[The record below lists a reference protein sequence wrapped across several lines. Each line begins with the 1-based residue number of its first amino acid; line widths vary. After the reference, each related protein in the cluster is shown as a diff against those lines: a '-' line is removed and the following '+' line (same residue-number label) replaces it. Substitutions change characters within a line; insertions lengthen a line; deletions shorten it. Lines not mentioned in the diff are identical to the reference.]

1 MSIPVNQSLIA
12 IEGTATYERILA
24 LVRDVDTS
32 EAIQHIHDF
41 LKIYPE
47 FSQAH
52 NDIAVLFYRAGN
64 SLKALAHHEKAH
76 KLDPMNIT
84 YRKNLADFYFAE
96 LEWTDDAIH
105 TYLDIL
111 KDNPF
116 DIEALNALGAISLK
130 IGRREQ
136 ARQYFSRTLQLDGNN
151 MKARQGLQQLGA
163 SLDAPPVMSLN
174 AKTPEPNGKEPAAR
188 TSIAAFPSISSVAP
202 ETRAKETRSSEELY
216 RDAVSLADAGRT
228 DEAILKLEAL
238 ADQNSD
244 HALAHNDLGELYRK
258 CKDLQRSLRNHEE
271 AVRLKPASADF
282 QKNLADLL
290 CAGSGK
296 CSPEE
301 LYREAVSLANA
312 GRTDEAILKLEALVE
327 QNSGHALA
335 HNDLGVL
342 YQKRNDLQR
351 SLRNHEEAVRL
362 KPSSAVFQKNLADLL
377 CVGLGKFEEA
387 LRIYVSLQARAPQDI
402 EILKAIAYV
411 CWRVEM
417 PAKARFFL
425 ERVLALQP
433 WDHEAQEALMQLAP
447 DAAREELR

>member
-1 MSIPVNQSLIA
+1 MSISINQNLIA
-12 IEGTATYERILA
+12 IEGAATYERILA
-24 LVRDVDTS
+24 VVREVETD
-32 EAIQHIHDF
+32 EAIRHIQDF

-76 KLDPMNIT
+76 KLDPVNIT

-96 LEWTDDAIH
+96 LEWTGDAIH

-116 DIEALNALGAISLK
+116 DIEALNALGTISLK

-136 ARQYFSRTLQLDGNN
+136 ARQYFTRTLQLDGNN
-151 MKARQGLQQLGA
+151 MEARQALQQLGA
-163 SLDAPPVMSLN
+163 FLEAPPFTSL
-174 AKTPEPNGKEPAAR
+174 ASESPVLRGKEPVAS
-188 TSIAAFPSISSVAP
+188 TSTPAYPSISSVAP
-202 ETRAKETRSSEELY
+202 ETHAKVTR
-216 RDAVSLADAGRT
+216 
-228 DEAILKLEAL
+228 
-238 ADQNSD
+238 
-244 HALAHNDLGELYRK
+244 
-258 CKDLQRSLRNHEE
+258 
-271 AVRLKPASADF
+271 
-282 QKNLADLL
+282 
-290 CAGSGK
+290 
-296 CSPEE
+296 SPEE
-301 LYREAVSLANA
+301 LYREAVSLADA

-362 KPSSAVFQKNLADLL
+362 EPSSAVFQKNLADLL
-377 CVGLGKFEEA
+377 CMGFGRFEEA
-387 LRIYVSLQARAPQDI
+387 LRIYVSLQARAPQDVD
-402 EILKAIAYV
+402 ILKALAYV
-411 CWRVEM
+411 CWRVEL

-425 ERVLALQP
+425 ERVLALKP
-433 WDHEAQEALMQLAP
+433 WDHEAQEALMRLES
-447 DAAREELR
+447 DITRNELR

>member
-1 MSIPVNQSLIA
+1 MSLPINQNLIA

-24 LVRDVDTS
+24 LARDVDTN

-52 NDIAVLFYRAGN
+52 NDIALLFYRAGN

-76 KLDPMNIT
+76 KLDPVNIT
-84 YRKNLADFYFAE
+84 YRKNLANFYFAE
-96 LEWTDDAIH
+96 LEWTGDAIH

-116 DIEALNALGAISLK
+116 DIEALNALGTISLK

-136 ARQYFSRTLQLDGNN
+136 ARQYFTRTLQLEGNN
-151 MKARQGLQQLGA
+151 MEARQALQELGA
-163 SLDAPPVMSLN
+163 FLDAAPSFKSLISESPVL
-174 AKTPEPNGKEPAAR
+174 NGKEPVAS
-188 TSIAAFPSISSVAP
+188 TSAPVFPSISSVAT
-202 ETRAKETRSSEELY
+202 ETVAKETRSPEELY
-216 RDAVSLADAGRT
+216 RDAVSLAD
-228 DEAILKLEAL
+228 
-238 ADQNSD
+238 
-244 HALAHNDLGELYRK
+244 
-258 CKDLQRSLRNHEE
+258 
-271 AVRLKPASADF
+271 
-282 QKNLADLL
+282 
-290 CAGSGK
+290 
-296 CSPEE
+296 
-301 LYREAVSLANA
+301 A

-342 YQKRNDLQR
+342 YQKRNELQR

-362 KPSSAVFQKNLADLL
+362 KPSSVVFQKNLADLL
-377 CVGLGKFEEA
+377 CVGFGKFEEA

-402 EILKAIAYV
+402 GILKAIAYI
-411 CWRVEM
+411 CWRVKM

-433 WDHEAQEALMQLAP
+433 WDREAQETLMQLES
-447 DAAREELR
+447 DTTLHVKS

>member
-1 MSIPVNQSLIA
+1 MSIPTNQNLIA
-12 IEGTATYERILA
+12 IEGTATYERILT
-24 LVRDVDTS
+24 LVRDVETS

-76 KLDPMNIT
+76 KLDPVNIT

-116 DIEALNALGAISLK
+116 DIEALNALGTISLK

-136 ARQYFSRTLQLDGNN
+136 ARQYFTRTMQLDGNN
-151 MKARQGLQQLGA
+151 MKARQALQQLGA
-163 SLDAPPVMSLN
+163 ILDAPPVMPQISESPVL
-174 AKTPEPNGKEPAAR
+174 NGKEPVAS
-188 TSIAAFPSISSVAP
+188 TSAPAFLSISSIISSIVP
-202 ETRAKETRSSEELY
+202 ETHAKVTRSPEELY
-216 RDAVSLADAGRT
+216 RDAVSLADAGR
-228 DEAILKLEAL
+228 A
-238 ADQNSD
+238 
-244 HALAHNDLGELYRK
+244 
-258 CKDLQRSLRNHEE
+258 
-271 AVRLKPASADF
+271 
-282 QKNLADLL
+282 
-290 CAGSGK
+290 
-296 CSPEE
+296 
-301 LYREAVSLANA
+301 
-312 GRTDEAILKLEALVE
+312 DEAILKLEALVE
-327 QNSGHALA
+327 QNSDHALA

-377 CVGLGKFEEA
+377 CVGFGKFEDA
-387 LRIYVSLQARAPQDI
+387 LRIYVSLLAKAPQDV

-433 WDHEAQEALMQLAP
+433 WDRETREALMKLES
-447 DAAREELR
+447 DNTRTELR